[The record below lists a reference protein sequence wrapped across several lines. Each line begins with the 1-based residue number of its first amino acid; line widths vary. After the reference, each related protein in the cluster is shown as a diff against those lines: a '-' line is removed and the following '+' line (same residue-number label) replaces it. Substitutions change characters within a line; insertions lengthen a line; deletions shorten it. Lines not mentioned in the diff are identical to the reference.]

1 MRWFFGESTIL
12 EGVIFVASFGFD
24 TVWPDE
30 VEDVAASLGNADIE
44 VLGARNT
51 TVELDS
57 FRETC
62 AKIAEKRTVAGG
74 NTGPRWLL
82 VLVNKVDL
90 YFDGIEQ
97 ARKYY
102 APGSNTEFDRVAKN
116 LIRQL
121 SGLGPFRYD
130 VLPVPLAPHDY
141 HFTPGFLPPLESTT
155 QLGPQAGEASFSV
168 FVSLLEELCES

>member
-1 MRWFFGESTIL
+1 MKWFFGESTVL
-12 EGVIFVASFGFD
+12 EGIIFVASFGFD

-30 VEDVAASLGNADIE
+30 VEDVAASLGSADIE
-44 VLGARNT
+44 VLSARNT

-62 AKIAEKRTVAGG
+62 AKLAEKRTVASG

-116 LIRQL
+116 LITQL
-121 SGLGPFRYD
+121 SGLGSFRYD
-130 VLPVPLAPHDY
+130 VLPVTLAPHDY
-141 HFTPGFLPPLESTT
+141 RFTPGFLPSLGSPT
-155 QLGPQAGEASFSV
+155 QLNPQVAEASFAM
-168 FVSLLEELCES
+168 FVSLLEELCGP